1 MANKPVGKIVW
12 ENDGWQ
18 LWKGIDKGYEIFTLK
33 GTKNGIKRKV
43 YSVWTSPYIV
53 RSSFEKE

>member
-1 MANKPVGKIVW
+1 MAIKPAGKPVW
-12 ENDGWQ
+12 EEDGWQ
-18 LWKGIDKGYEIFTLK
+18 LWKGVDKGYPIFTLK
-33 GTKNGIKRKV
+33 GTKKGIKRKL